1 MIVDYAKL
9 AFETFKTRKKRTLLT
24 MLGIFIG
31 IAAVVSLVSL
41 GQGLQKTV
49 VEQFETLGTN
59 KIIVSPSGGI
69 FGQFEGAGAELT
81 EDDLRVIERTKG
93 IELAGGMLYKLG
105 RVEYKGQ
112 TKYTWITGLPQDKS
126 KEIIS
131 DMSSFEVEEG
141 RDLRKGD
148 SYKALVGV
156 LLTEDEYFFD
166 RGVSVGDRVELEGKK
181 FEIVGVLGRIG
192 NPEDDSSL
200 IIPLEAAREIFNEPD
215 SYAYVM
221 AQVSQ
226 GQDPEVVAERVKKA
240 LRKYRGVEEGEEDFS
255 IQTFAELME
264 SFQSVFAIVQAV
276 LIGIAAISLL
286 VGGIGIMNTMF
297 TSVLQRTNQIGV
309 MKAIGARN
317 SDIFKLFL
325 IESGFLGLFGGAI
338 GVVIGI
344 FLSKIVEFAAAG
356 AGLPIL
362 KAYFPWYLIL
372 GALAFSFFVGCV
384 SGLTPAVRASKLK
397 PVDALRYE

>member
-1 MIVDYAKL
+1 
-9 AFETFKTRKKRTLLT
+9 
-24 MLGIFIG
+24 
-31 IAAVVSLVSL
+31 
-41 GQGLQKTV
+41 
-49 VEQFETLGTN
+49 
-59 KIIVSPSGGI
+59 
-69 FGQFEGAGAELT
+69 
-81 EDDLRVIERTKG
+81 
-93 IELAGGMLYKLG
+93 
-105 RVEYKGQ
+105 
-112 TKYTWITGLPQDKS
+112 
-126 KEIIS
+126 
-131 DMSSFEVEEG
+131 
-141 RDLRKGD
+141 
-148 SYKALVGV
+148 V